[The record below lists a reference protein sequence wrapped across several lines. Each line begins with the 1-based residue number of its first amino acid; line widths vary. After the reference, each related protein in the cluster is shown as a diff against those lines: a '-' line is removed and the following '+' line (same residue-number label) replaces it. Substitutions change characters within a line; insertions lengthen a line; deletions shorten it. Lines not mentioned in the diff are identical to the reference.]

1 MYWSGLVSDQFFFNH
16 SLFYPFAGAGD
27 SGAVTLQAFSHYM
40 FKKIPL
46 AWLQLSHEKI
56 RLLVAIAGISF
67 ADILMFM
74 QLGFRDALFDS
85 AVKFHTNVTGDV
97 FLVSP
102 QSTALIAMK
111 SFPRRRLYQSLAFKD
126 VESVTPIYLGFGI
139 WKNPEKKNTRQI
151 MVFNPADKQLFQLP
165 GVAENIAKM
174 QLPDTYL
181 FDEKSREQ
189 FGPIPKL
196 FNSGQRIQTEV
207 DGRKIDVGGL
217 FTLGAS
223 FGADGNLMTSDTNFA
238 RMFKNRDRGLIDVG
252 VIKLKPGADVKSA
265 VAAIDAYLPSDVKV
279 MSKEQFI
286 DFEKSYWQSGT
297 SIGFIFTLGTIMGF
311 IVGIVIVYQIL
322 YTDVADHL
330 SEYATLKAMGYTD
343 FYLLTVVFQEAIIL
357 SIVGFFP
364 GMLAAVGL
372 YTLTRN
378 ATSLPL
384 LMTVARATT
393 VLILTMIM
401 CTISGAIAVRKL
413 RAADPADMF

>member
-1 MYWSGLVSDQFFFNH
+1 
-16 SLFYPFAGAGD
+16 
-27 SGAVTLQAFSHYM
+27 M

-85 AVKFHTNVTGDV
+85 AVKFHTNVSGDV
-97 FLVSP
+97 FLISP

-126 VESVTPIYLGFGI
+126 VDSVTPIYLGFGI
-139 WKNPEKKNTRQI
+139 WKNPENKSTRQI
-151 MVFNPADKQLFQLP
+151 MVIGFNPADKKLFELP
-165 GVAENIAKM
+165 GVGENLDKM

-181 FDEKSREQ
+181 FDDKSRAQ
-189 FGPIPKL
+189 FGDISTIFK
-196 FNSGQRIQTEV
+196 SGKRVQTEV
-207 DGRKIDVGGL
+207 DGRKIDIGGL

-238 RMFKNRDRGLIDVG
+238 RMFKQRERGLIDVG
-252 VIKLKPGADVKSA
+252 VVKLKPGANVEATIASMKASF
-265 VAAIDAYLPSDVKV
+265 PKDVKV
-279 MSKEQFI
+279 FSKAEFI
-286 DFEKSYWQSGT
+286 KFERTYWETGT
-297 SIGFIFTLGTIMGF
+297 SIGFIFTLGTVMGF

-364 GMLAAVGL
+364 GMFAAVGL
-372 YTLTRN
+372 YTMTRN

-401 CTISGAIAVRKL
+401 CIVSGAIAVRKL

>member
-1 MYWSGLVSDQFFFNH
+1 MFN
-16 SLFYPFAGAGD
+16 
-27 SGAVTLQAFSHYM
+27 
-40 FKKIPL
+40 KIPL

-85 AVKFHTNVTGDV
+85 AVKFHSNVSGDV
-97 FLVSP
+97 FIISP

-111 SFPRRRLYQSLAFKD
+111 PFPRRRLYQTLAVKD
-126 VESVTPIYLGFGI
+126 VESVTPIYLGFSI
-139 WKNPEKKNTRQI
+139 WKNPEDKSTRQI
-151 MVFNPADKQLFQLP
+151 MVIGFNPADKQLFQLP
-165 GVAENIAKM
+165 GIAENIDKM
-174 QLPDTYL
+174 QIPDTYL

-189 FGPIPKL
+189 FGDIPKM
-196 FNSGQRIQTEV
+196 FGSGQRVQTEV
-207 DGRKIDVGGL
+207 DGRKINVGGL

-223 FGADGNLMTSDTNFA
+223 FGADGNIMTSDTNFK
-238 RMFKNRDRGLIDVG
+238 RMFKQRDPGLIDVG
-252 VIKLKPGADVKSA
+252 VVKLKPGADV
-265 VAAIDAYLPSDVKV
+265 AATITAMEAYFPADVKV
-279 MSKEQFI
+279 FSKAQFI
-286 DFEKSYWQSGT
+286 EFERSYWQNGT

-372 YTLTRN
+372 YTVTRN

-384 LMTVARATT
+384 LMTIARATT
-393 VLILTMIM
+393 VMILTMIM

>member
-1 MYWSGLVSDQFFFNH
+1 MI
-16 SLFYPFAGAGD
+16 
-27 SGAVTLQAFSHYM
+27 

-46 AWLQLSHEKI
+46 AWLQLSHEKV

-85 AVKFHTNVTGDV
+85 AIRFHSNLTGDI
-97 FLVSP
+97 FLQSP

-111 SFPRRRLYQSLAFKD
+111 SFSSRRLYQALAFPGVDKA
-126 VESVTPIYLGFGI
+126 TPIYISQTIWRNPVDRSTRGI
-139 WKNPEKKNTRQI
+139 L
-151 MVFNPADKQLFQLP
+151 VYGFNPSDTKLFQLP
-165 GVAENIAKM
+165 GIAENIDKLKM
-174 QLPDTYL
+174 PDTFL
-181 FDEKSREQ
+181 FDRKSRAQ
-189 FGPIPKL
+189 FGPIPEL
-196 FNSGQRIQTEV
+196 FDKGEKVETEMKNRRV
-207 DGRKIDVGGL
+207 QIGGL
-217 FTLGAS
+217 FSLGAS
-223 FGADGNLMTSDTNFA
+223 FGADGNLITSDTNFI
-238 RMFKNRDRGLIDVG
+238 RLFNRDRGLIDIG
-252 VIKLKPGADVKSA
+252 VIQVKPGTDIPATIAAMREYYPKDVRVFSRQ
-265 VAAIDAYLPSDVKV
+265 
-279 MSKEQFI
+279 EFI
-286 DFEKSYWQSGT
+286 DEELHYWQTGT
-297 SIGFIFTLGTIMGF
+297 AIGFIFTLGTIMGF

-372 YTLTRN
+372 YTMTRN
-378 ATSLPL
+378 ATNLPL
-384 LMTVARATT
+384 LMTVARAVT
-393 VLILTMIM
+393 VLVLTMIM

>member
-1 MYWSGLVSDQFFFNH
+1 
-16 SLFYPFAGAGD
+16 
-27 SGAVTLQAFSHYM
+27 M

-85 AVKFHTNVTGDV
+85 AVKFHTNVNGDV

-139 WKNPEKKNTRQI
+139 WKNPIEKNTRQI
-151 MVFNPADKQLFQLP
+151 MVVGFNPADKQLFQLP
-165 GVAENIAKM
+165 GISENIAKM

-189 FGPIPKL
+189 FGDIPKI
-196 FNSGQRIQTEV
+196 FNSGQKVQTEI

-238 RMFKNRDRGLIDVG
+238 RLFKQRDRGLIDVG
-252 VIKLKPGADVKSA
+252 VIKLKPGADVKAA
-265 VAAIDAYLPSDVKV
+265 VAEIDAYLPSDVKV

-286 DFEKSYWQSGT
+286 EFEKSYWQSGT

-372 YTLTRN
+372 YAMTRN